1 MNISKKFLT
10 EALKLPNSG
19 ELLTAWGRYELYGEE
34 PDLDGV
40 AQALF
45 EHEVSDKRRRT
56 SRENGKKGGRPKGRK
71 TTHHEAKKP
80 EFEEVEEYIAENGLH
95 VNAREFFEYYEDLGW
110 KTGEDPIRSWRGLVR
125 KWNEQD
131 SEREDLLKAL
141 KA

>member
-1 MNISKKFLT
+1 MTKRFYE
-10 EALKLPNSG
+10 EASKLPEKY
-19 ELLTAWGRYELYGEE
+19 ELLEAMLRYEIYGEE
-34 PDLDGV
+34 PTLTGT
-40 AQALF
+40 ARALF
-45 EHEVSDKRRRT
+45 EIEREDKRRLT

-71 TTHHEAKKP
+71 TTRHEAKKP
-80 EFEEVEEYIAENGLH
+80 EFEEVEEYITENGLH

>member
-1 MNISKKFLT
+1 MTKRFYE
-10 EALKLPNSG
+10 EASKLPEKF
-19 ELLTAWGRYELYGEE
+19 ELIEAMIRYEIYGEE

-45 EHEVSDKRRRT
+45 EREVSDKRRHT
-56 SRENGKKGGRPKGRK
+56 SRVNGAKGGRPKGSK
-71 TTHHEAKKP
+71 TTRHEAKKP
-80 EFEEVEEYIAENGLH
+80 EFEEVEEYITENGLH

-125 KWNEQD
+125 KWNEQG